1 MQTKRTILILA
12 LAALAASA
20 AFASGDKDDDVARAG
35 RPGFMEAPRW
45 DSDRPVPWDESDVE
59 VYEGRYRLVDDRY
72 PALETDGGDLW
83 YLMVRYPV
91 AQDAIPED
99 GADIRVEAVRA
110 PMSPVHLM
118 VLSAEVD
125 GEVLESEWPD
135 DGAWGEPPQRGRG
148 GPRGG
153 GFGRGGMGGYGRGG
167 FGGYGGGPC
176 WGFPESEPGAG

>member
-20 AFASGDKDDDVARAG
+20 AFASGDKDDDPWTNPR
-35 RPGFMEAPRW
+35 GFGGGPRMAVE
-45 DSDRPVPWDESDVE
+45 RPVPWDESDVE
-59 VYEGRYRLVDDRY
+59 VYEGRYRLVDDLY

-83 YLMVRYPV
+83 YLMIRYPV
-91 AQDAIPED
+91 AEDAIPED